1 MEWESCFGYF
11 IYYFHQANRTGKY
24 YPLAAVYLYLHVQ
37 ALPLPVKFAVLNF
50 IVMYCNGL
58 VEYPVNF
65 YFIAGESFIVGG
77 DAEVSE
83 LLHVVV
89 SSFLARCLLSQCLSH
104 PL

>member
-1 MEWESCFGYF
+1 MEWEFVFGYLLYH
-11 IYYFHQANRTGKY
+11 IHQHRRAYEY
-24 YPLAAVYLYLHVQ
+24 YPLRAIYFYLHMQ

-50 IVMYCNGL
+50 IVMYFNGF
-58 VEYPVNF
+58 VEYPVNL

-83 LLHVVV
+83 FLHVVV
-89 SSFLARCLLSQCLSH
+89 SSFLARCLLSQCFSH